1 MQTLG
6 AWCGIVVSS
15 GLFLINPFLK
25 VMRQNEGEKKRILAG
40 FKEKKMNS
48 RNIKTSQFREEVF
61 LFSLIK
67 EELGLLLPWEA
78 EEL

>member
-1 MQTLG
+1 M
-6 AWCGIVVSS
+6 WHCGEQWAFPHKSFPK
-15 GLFLINPFLK
+15 GHEAK
-25 VMRQNEGEKKRILAG
+25 RGGKKKILAG

-67 EELGLLLPWEA
+67 EELGLLLP
-78 EEL
+78 